1 MAKRI
6 LLWGFFIIIAIRA
19 GWGAIGEL
27 RTPSPVAEM
36 VGTEAAIRGHLAFV
50 AIGVIGLWAMWKGK

>member
-1 MAKRI
+1 MVKRI
-6 LLWGFFIIIAIRA
+6 LLWGFFIIIAICA
-19 GWGAIGEL
+19 GCGAIAEL

-36 VGTEAAIRGHLAFV
+36 VGTEAAIRGQLAFV